1 MSLGLPYFVSA
12 DTRELELL
20 RGKWLWVSILG
31 GLLILIGLLAL
42 AYPGL
47 ATVETAIVFGGI
59 LIVSGVLQVS
69 TAAWARGWGGLF
81 LNVLVGL
88 LYAFVGMVLID
99 RPLLAAKELTLL
111 LAVFLVA
118 AGLVRVVAALVHRFS
133 GWGWVL
139 LNGAVT
145 LVLGVLVWRHWPGD
159 GLWVIG
165 TLVGIELLFSGW
177 SLVMLGLAVRA
188 TAKSANPS

>member
-1 MSLGLPYFVSA
+1 MSPGFPYFVA
-12 DTRELELL
+12 DGREMELL
-20 RGKWLWVSILG
+20 RGKSLWVSILG
-31 GLLILIGLLAL
+31 GLLILLGLLAL
-42 AYPGL
+42 AYPVL
-47 ATVETAIVFGGI
+47 ATVETAIVFGG
-59 LIVSGVLQVS
+59 LLLVSGVLQVS

-99 RPLLAAKELTLL
+99 RPQLAATELTLL

-118 AGLVRVVAALVHRFS
+118 AGLVRVVAALLHRFS

-139 LNGAVT
+139 LNGAVS
-145 LVLGVLVWRHWPGD
+145 LRLGVLIWRHWPGD

-188 TAKSANPS
+188 SEKAVHPT